1 MSDGDTLQDQYAA
14 DRAATL
20 RNRSKL
26 NSNHNLL
33 HWHRKFY
40 LIQFAKFPDPID
52 LCILEIGG
60 GVLPLKQF
68 LTRK

>member
-1 MSDGDTLQDQYAA
+1 MNGGDTLQDQYA
-14 DRAATL
+14 RNVAATL

-33 HWHRKFY
+33 PWYRELY
-40 LIQFAKFPDPID
+40 LIQFAKFPGPGGV
-52 LCILEIGG
+52 CILEIES
-60 GVLPLKQF
+60 GVSPLKQF